1 MWYNS
6 KLFQILVKWILKDE
20 GADRPGGICGITP
33 NYIRFW

>member
-6 KLFQILVKWILKDE
+6 KLYQILVKWILKDE
-20 GADRPGGICGITP
+20 GADCAGGICGITP